1 MKHDNPKL
9 YKAYSD
15 QGRFISEMEQE
26 QSKCLFLER
35 YWFSSKVNG
44 FYNKRC
50 VFVVEAFLKKYV
62 KLWQP
67 QQMPKTYDII
77 KEDFL

>member
-1 MKHDNPKL
+1 MKHDNPQL

-15 QGRFISEMEQE
+15 SISEMEQA

-50 VFVVEAFLKKYV
+50 VFVVEAFLKNYV
-62 KLWQP
+62 QL
-67 QQMPKTYDII
+67 
-77 KEDFL
+77 